1 MEKISYD
8 ENSSV
13 RFKNI
18 KRFETELKWI
28 KFLQTPFPLGFND
41 NIYHEGN
48 ISKMPDFDVLTLS
61 ESRKRKSRSHGIRK
75 KGNDKRKRCATMKLN
90 TSLNDLAV
98 KLRIHGRHPMLSYL
112 SSLPIAVLRSLD
124 TEANRFY
131 DRNHQMYDAALFTDF
146 CNRWCKREGVEDNA
160 LKECKRSIFTIV
172 DKRIKFYSQNTNL
185 LPPKP
190 KSSFRYLKQ
199 GIQEFHRK
207 YVLVPADKATN
218 NVVVVCRLHYVNT
231 LKQELDG
238 TRAYLETDTDEMSVV
253 NAHLNDLPV
262 KVFCL
267 CQ

>member
-1 MEKISYD
+1 MFITSSDQSRYTLWSCQNVCDALSYLLDNIYRKPINNDTFLYQHFKRTGHSPNNVIVQPVEKISYD

-28 KFLQTPFPLGFND
+28 KLLQTPFPLGFND

-75 KGNDKRKRCATMKLN
+75 KGNDK
-90 TSLNDLAV
+90 
-98 KLRIHGRHPMLSYL
+98 
-112 SSLPIAVLRSLD
+112 
-124 TEANRFY
+124 
-131 DRNHQMYDAALFTDF
+131 
-146 CNRWCKREGVEDNA
+146 
-160 LKECKRSIFTIV
+160 
-172 DKRIKFYSQNTNL
+172 
-185 LPPKP
+185 P
-190 KSSFRYLKQ
+190 KSSFRHLKQ

-207 YVLVPADKATN
+207 YVLVPADKAAN

-253 NAHLNDLPV
+253 YAHLNDLPV
-262 KVFCL
+262 LKVFCL